1 MTIVKHLLIAVTSL
15 GLICSPM
22 ALAEEKHEGH
32 EHGAGHEQ
40 KVETPHFEAKSFAS
54 PKEAWTFVVEKIAEA
69 DKLIAAK
76 TIDPVHEIG
85 EQLDDALHT
94 LEEKSD
100 MVTGDAKI
108 KLAAILKQLD
118 KSADELHHAAE
129 DNSIDG
135 AALALGK
142 IKGLI
147 PAVEGL
153 YPAGVLK

>member
-1 MTIVKHLLIAVTSL
+1 MTIVKHLVIAVAAL
-15 GLICSPM
+15 GLVCASP
-22 ALAEEKHEGH
+22 ASAEEKHEGH
-32 EHGAGHEQ
+32 EHGAGHEH
-40 KVETPHFEAKSFAS
+40 KAEKPHFEAKSFAS
-54 PKEAWTFVVEKIAEA
+54 PKEAWTFIIEKTAEA
-69 DKLIAAK
+69 DKLVAAK
-76 TIDPVHEIG
+76 TIEPVHEIG

-100 MVTGDAKI
+100 MVTGDSKT

-118 KSADELHHAAE
+118 KSAEELHHAAE
-129 DNSIDG
+129 DKDADG
-135 AALALGK
+135 TALALGK